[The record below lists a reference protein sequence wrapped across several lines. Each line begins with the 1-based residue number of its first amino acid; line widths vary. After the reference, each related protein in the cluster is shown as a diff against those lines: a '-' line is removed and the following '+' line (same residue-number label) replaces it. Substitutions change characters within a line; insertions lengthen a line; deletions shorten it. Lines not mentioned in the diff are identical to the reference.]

1 MKNYTIRRF
10 IISSI
15 ALIAIV
21 LLSVKCG
28 DSDPVE
34 VIETPPA
41 SFDFKEN
48 LGVKWDELTLVKV
61 NVNSSDLSKIEV
73 VIDDEVYKSWD
84 NPTKG
89 FEFELITSKIGLG
102 AHKLNLLST
111 YKNGETF
118 VDNRLMRVLSDLKP
132 EVWSLEILNSY
143 NHQVSSF
150 TQGLEFEGNQ
160 LYEGTGQRGE
170 SLVAKV
176 DLNSG
181 EIQAKQMLDA
191 TKFGEGITIFGDKLY
206 QLTWTSGKCYTYD
219 KNTLVPLDKEFT
231 YQGEGWGLT
240 HNDTS
245 LIMSNGKE
253 YITFRNPE
261 TFEIQKT
268 IQVYTHMGPVP
279 NINELEYVDGFLYAN
294 IWMTNMVAVI
304 DPSTGRVIAEIDGS
318 MLVREGKGQYGAEFN
333 GIAYNPVTQKMY
345 MTGKRWMKLF
355 EVKINKPA
363 A

>member
-1 MKNYTIRRF
+1 MSRF
-10 IISSI
+10 IVI
-15 ALIAIV
+15 ALAAV
-21 LLSVKCG
+21 AVVALAVKCG
-28 DSDPVE
+28 DSNPT
-34 VIETPPA
+34 ETKENPPA
-41 SFDFKEN
+41 LFDFKEN
-48 LGVKWDELTLVKV
+48 LGVKWDESTLIKV
-61 NVNSSDLSKIEV
+61 NVNSQDIAKLEV
-73 VIDDEVYKSWD
+73 VIDDVVYQSWD
-84 NPTKG
+84 APKAG
-89 FEFELITSKIGLG
+89 FEFELMTSQVGLG
-102 AHKLNLLST
+102 AHKLNLLTT

-118 VDNRLMRVLSDLKP
+118 VDNRLLRVLSDLKP
-132 EVWSLEILNSY
+132 EVWSVEIVNSY

-150 TQGLEFEGNQ
+150 TQGLEFDGNQ

-176 DLNSG
+176 DLTSG
-181 EIQAKQMLDA
+181 NIQSKQELDA

-206 QLTWTSGKCYTYD
+206 QLTWTAGKCYTYD
-219 KNTLVPLDKEFT
+219 KNTLTPLEKEFS

-279 NINELEYVDGFLYAN
+279 NINELEYLDGFIYAN

-304 DPSTGRVIAEIDGS
+304 DPSTGRVIAEIDGTP
-318 MLVREGKGQYGAEFN
+318 LVREGKGQYGAEFN
-333 GIAYNPVTQKMY
+333 GIAYNHGTKKMY

-355 EVKINKPA
+355 EVKINKPVA
-363 A
+363 